1 MTRLTAALPALL
13 LAGSVAL
20 SGCGGDPAGPTDERS
35 SETAPESA
43 PEVSPAA
50 VAAADWLG
58 GQLTDGLVVN
68 EQYDVADV
76 GLSIDVA
83 LGLAD
88 VDPATAAAV
97 GDAVTEPRTLAGYV
111 GDPDTAAYAGATAK
125 AAVLA
130 TTLDLDPTD
139 VGGLDLPAR
148 LEGLVSTEGPT
159 AGRVVDAGP
168 DDFANVVGQTF
179 AVRALDGAGDGDL
192 ADDVSAFLVQ
202 QQCDDGGFR
211 STFSA
216 PRAAD
221 QGCGDADVPDTDTT
235 ALAVVALLGRDD
247 DEEAAAAAEEALS
260 WLLAE
265 QEDDG
270 SFAGGVVGAQDDP
283 VPNANS
289 TGLAGQA
296 LALAGE
302 DDAAGQAARWVS
314 GLQVDADAP
323 GPLAEEVGA
332 VAYDQD
338 ALDRGAGQGITV
350 PQQDQWRRTTAQAV
364 LALAAVPGA

>member
-1 MTRLTAALPALL
+1 MTRPSAALPALL
-13 LAGSVAL
+13 LAGAVAL
-20 SGCGGDPAGPTDERS
+20 SGCGGDPAGPTDDPS
-35 SETAPESA
+35 SEAASEAAPE
-43 PEVSPAA
+43 PSPAA

-58 GQLTDGLVVN
+58 AELTDGLLVN

-76 GLSIDVA
+76 GLSIDLA

-88 VDPATAAAV
+88 VDPATAGEV
-97 GDAVTEPRTLAGYV
+97 GDAVTAPRTLTGYV

-130 TTLDLDPTD
+130 TTLGLDATD
-139 VGGLDLPAR
+139 VGGLDLPAQ
-148 LEGLVSTEGPT
+148 LEGLVSTEGRT
-159 AGRVVDAGP
+159 VGRVVDAGP
-168 DDFANVVGQTF
+168 DDFANVVGQAF
-179 AVRALDGAGDGDL
+179 AVRALDGAGDGDV
-192 ADDVSAFLVQ
+192 ADDVSAFLVR

-216 PRAAD
+216 PGAAD
-221 QGCGDADVPDTDTT
+221 QGCTDADVPDTDTT

-247 DEEAAAAAEEALS
+247 DEDAAAAAEDALA

-265 QEDDG
+265 QEGDG

-302 DDAAGQAARWVS
+302 DAAAGQAARWIE
-314 GLQVDADAP
+314 GLQVDDDAP
-323 GPLAEEVGA
+323 GPLSEEVGA
-332 VAYDQD
+332 VAYDQG

-364 LALAAVPGA
+364 LALVAAPPA